1 MFDRFLETSFAWIN
15 PVLELALAGV
25 LGFVLFWGLF
35 KVIRW
40 YGDRRDSLPFQ
51 SINNNLR
58 RPARSLGV
66 VIGLNIAVAFIEVN
80 ETVAGNLSI
89 LFESLIYVFGGW
101 ALIELTDVVSDL
113 VRDRFKLSKENNLT
127 ERKIIT
133 QFQYIKRVV
142 TVVVFIVAVAFI
154 LLQFD
159 KVRELGTGLL
169 TSAGVAGII
178 IGLAAQKSIANL
190 LAGFQ
195 LAFTQPIRIDD
206 VVIVENEWGKI
217 EEITLTYVV
226 VRIWDERRLVVPLNY
241 FNEKPFQNWTRSSAQ
256 LLAYVFLYTDYRIP
270 VDALRQKFT
279 ALLERDPLWDKRV
292 NVVQVTNADRHT
304 MEIRALASAQSAPE
318 AFDLRCHVREGLI
331 TFIQQEYPESL
342 PRTRVEWFPQKDGTA
357 PQNSAPGQWSA
368 QELPGREG
376 GAPEP

>member
-1 MFDRFLETSFAWIN
+1 MFDQLLETSYAWLL
-15 PVLELALAGV
+15 PLVQLVLAG
-25 LGFVLFWGLF
+25 LAGFVLFWGIF
-35 KVIRW
+35 KMIHW
-40 YGDRRDSLPFQ
+40 YGERRDSLPFQ
-51 SINNNLR
+51 SFNRNLR
-58 RPARSLGV
+58 RPARFLGV
-66 VIGLNIAVAFIEVN
+66 VVGLNIAIAFIEVS
-80 ETVAGNLSI
+80 ERVAGNLSI

-113 VRDRFKLSKENNLT
+113 VRDRYRLTKENNLT

-142 TVVVFIVAVAFI
+142 SVVVFIVAVAFI

-206 VVIVENEWGKI
+206 VVIVENEWGRV

-241 FNEKPFQNWTRSSAQ
+241 FNEKPFQNWTRSSSQ
-256 LLAYVFLYTDYRIP
+256 LLAYVFLYTDYRVP

-279 ALLERDPLWDKRV
+279 ELLEGNPLWDKRV

-304 MEIRALASAQSAPE
+304 MEIRALASARNAPE
-318 AFDLRCHVREGLI
+318 AWDLRCQVREGLI
-331 TFIQQEYPESL
+331 TFIQKEYPESL
-342 PRTRVEWFPQKDGTA
+342 PRTRVEWA
-357 PQNSAPGQWSA
+357 PLKEGANAQN
-368 QELPGREG
+368 
-376 GAPEP
+376 GAPEFTSQNEPSGGKGGSPD

>member
-1 MFDRFLETSFAWIN
+1 MFDQLLATSYAWLLPLIQL
-15 PVLELALAGV
+15 VLAG
-25 LGFVLFWGLF
+25 LAGFLLFWGIF
-35 KVIRW
+35 KGIHW
-40 YGDRRDSLPFQ
+40 YGERRDSLPFQ
-51 SINNNLR
+51 SFNRNLR
-58 RPARSLGV
+58 RPARFLGV
-66 VIGLNIAVAFIEVN
+66 VVGLNIAIAFIEVS
-80 ETVAGNLSI
+80 ERVAGNLSI

-113 VRDRFKLSKENNLT
+113 VRDRYRLTKENNLT

-133 QFQYIKRVV
+133 QFQYIKKVV
-142 TVVVFIVAVAFI
+142 SVVVFIVAVAFI

-206 VVIVENEWGKI
+206 VVIVENEWGRV

-241 FNEKPFQNWTRSSAQ
+241 FNEKPFQNWTRSSSQ
-256 LLAYVFLYTDYRIP
+256 LLAYVFLYTDYRVP

-279 ALLERDPLWDKRV
+279 ALLKDNPLWDQRV

-304 MEIRALASAQSAPE
+304 MEIRALASARNASE
-318 AFDLRCHVREGLI
+318 AWDLRCQVREGLI
-331 TFIQQEYPESL
+331 TFIQKEYPESL
-342 PRTRVEWFPQKDGTA
+342 PRTRVEWA
-357 PQNSAPGQWSA
+357 PLKEGVNAQN
-368 QELPGREG
+368 
-376 GAPEP
+376 GAPEFTSQGEPSGGEGGTPD

>member
-1 MFDRFLETSFAWIN
+1 MFDQLLETSYAWIL
-15 PVLELALAGV
+15 PLVQLVLAG
-25 LGFVLFWGLF
+25 LAGFLLFWGIF
-35 KVIRW
+35 KGIYW
-40 YGDRRDSLPFQ
+40 YGERRDSLPFQ
-51 SINNNLR
+51 SFNRNLR
-58 RPARSLGV
+58 RPARFLGV
-66 VIGLNIAVAFIEVN
+66 VVGLNIAVAFIEVSKR
-80 ETVAGNLSI
+80 VAGNLSI

-113 VRDRFKLSKENNLT
+113 VRDRYKLSKENNLT

-142 TVVVFIVAVAFI
+142 SVVVFIVAVAFI

-241 FNEKPFQNWTRSSAQ
+241 FNEKPFQNWTRSSSQ
-256 LLAYVFLYTDYRIP
+256 LLAYVFLYTDYRVS

-279 ALLERDPLWDKRV
+279 DLLEGNPLWDNRV

-304 MEIRALASAQSAPE
+304 MEIRALASARNASE
-318 AFDLRCHVREGLI
+318 AWDLRCQVREGLI
-331 TFIQQEYPESL
+331 TFIQKEYPESL
-342 PRTRVEWFPQKDGTA
+342 PRTRVEWA
-357 PQNSAPGQWSA
+357 PLKENDNAQNGAPEFTSQSEPSG
-368 QELPGREG
+368 GKG
-376 GAPEP
+376 GAPD

>member
-1 MFDRFLETSFAWIN
+1 MFDQLLATSYAWLLPLIQL
-15 PVLELALAGV
+15 VLAG
-25 LGFVLFWGLF
+25 LAGFVLFWDIF
-35 KVIRW
+35 KGIHW
-40 YGDRRDSLPFQ
+40 YGERRDSLPFQ
-51 SINNNLR
+51 SFNRNLR
-58 RPARSLGV
+58 RPARFLGV
-66 VIGLNIAVAFIEVN
+66 VVGLNIAIAFIEVS
-80 ETVAGNLSI
+80 ERVAGNLSI

-113 VRDRFKLSKENNLT
+113 VRDRYRLTKENNLT

-142 TVVVFIVAVAFI
+142 SVVVFIVAVAFI

-206 VVIVENEWGKI
+206 VVIVENEWGRV

-241 FNEKPFQNWTRSSAQ
+241 FNEKPFQNWTRSSSQ
-256 LLAYVFLYTDYRIP
+256 LLAYVFLYTDYRVP
-270 VDALRQKFT
+270 VDALRKKFT
-279 ALLERDPLWDKRV
+279 ELLEGNPLWDQRV

-304 MEIRALASAQSAPE
+304 MEIRALASARNASE
-318 AFDLRCHVREGLI
+318 AWDLRCQVREGLI
-331 TFIQQEYPESL
+331 TFIQKEYPESL
-342 PRTRVEWFPQKDGTA
+342 PRTRVEWAPFKEGTNA
-357 PQNSAPGQWSA
+357 QN
-368 QELPGREG
+368 
-376 GAPEP
+376 GAPEFTSQGEPSGGEGGTPD

>member
-1 MFDRFLETSFAWIN
+1 LIQL
-15 PVLELALAGV
+15 VLAG
-25 LGFVLFWGLF
+25 LAGFLLFWGIF
-35 KVIRW
+35 KGIHW
-40 YGDRRDSLPFQ
+40 YGERRDSLPFQ
-51 SINNNLR
+51 SFNRNLR
-58 RPARSLGV
+58 RPARFLGV
-66 VIGLNIAVAFIEVN
+66 VVGLNIAIAFIEVS
-80 ETVAGNLSI
+80 ERVAGNLSI

-113 VRDRFKLSKENNLT
+113 VRDRYRLTKENNLT

-142 TVVVFIVAVAFI
+142 SVVVFIVAVAFI

-206 VVIVENEWGKI
+206 VVIVENEWGRV

-241 FNEKPFQNWTRSSAQ
+241 FNEKPFQNWTRSSSQ
-256 LLAYVFLYTDYRIP
+256 LLAYVFLYTDYRVP

-279 ALLERDPLWDKRV
+279 ELLEGNPLWDQRV

-304 MEIRALASAQSAPE
+304 MEIRALASARNASE
-318 AFDLRCHVREGLI
+318 AWDLRCQVREGLI
-331 TFIQQEYPESL
+331 TFIQKEYPESL
-342 PRTRVEWFPQKDGTA
+342 PRTRVEWAPFKEGTNA
-357 PQNSAPGQWSA
+357 QN
-368 QELPGREG
+368 
-376 GAPEP
+376 GAPEFTSQGEPSGGEGGTPD

>member
-1 MFDRFLETSFAWIN
+1 MFDQLLATSYAWLLPLIQL
-15 PVLELALAGV
+15 VLAG
-25 LGFVLFWGLF
+25 LAGFLLFWGIF
-35 KVIRW
+35 KGIHW
-40 YGDRRDSLPFQ
+40 YGERRDSLPFQ
-51 SINNNLR
+51 SFNRNLR
-58 RPARSLGV
+58 RPARFLGV
-66 VIGLNIAVAFIEVN
+66 VVGLNIAIAFIEVS
-80 ETVAGNLSI
+80 ERVAGNLSI

-113 VRDRFKLSKENNLT
+113 VRDRYRLTKENNLT

-142 TVVVFIVAVAFI
+142 SVVVFIVAVAFI

-206 VVIVENEWGKI
+206 VVIVENEWGRV

-241 FNEKPFQNWTRSSAQ
+241 FNEKPFQNWTRSSSQ
-256 LLAYVFLYTDYRIP
+256 LLAYVFLYTDYRVP

-279 ALLERDPLWDKRV
+279 ALLKDNPLWDQRV

-304 MEIRALASAQSAPE
+304 MEIRALASARNASE
-318 AFDLRCHVREGLI
+318 AWDLRCQVREGLI
-331 TFIQQEYPESL
+331 TFIQKEYPESL
-342 PRTRVEWFPQKDGTA
+342 PRTRVEWAPFKEGTNA
-357 PQNSAPGQWSA
+357 QN
-368 QELPGREG
+368 
-376 GAPEP
+376 GAPEFTSQGEPSGGEGGTPD

>member
-1 MFDRFLETSFAWIN
+1 MFDQLLATSYAWLLPLIQL
-15 PVLELALAGV
+15 VLAG
-25 LGFVLFWGLF
+25 LAGFLLFWGIF
-35 KVIRW
+35 KGIHW
-40 YGDRRDSLPFQ
+40 YGERRDSLPFQ
-51 SINNNLR
+51 SFNRNLR
-58 RPARSLGV
+58 RPARFLGV
-66 VIGLNIAVAFIEVN
+66 VVGLNIAIAFIEVS
-80 ETVAGNLSI
+80 ERVAGNLSI

-101 ALIELTDVVSDL
+101 ALIELTDVVSDV
-113 VRDRFKLSKENNLT
+113 VRDRYRLTKENNLT

-142 TVVVFIVAVAFI
+142 SVVVFIVAVAFI

-206 VVIVENEWGKI
+206 VVIVENEWGRV

-241 FNEKPFQNWTRSSAQ
+241 FNEKPFQNWTRSSSQ
-256 LLAYVFLYTDYRIP
+256 LLAYVFLYTDYRVP

-279 ALLERDPLWDKRV
+279 ELLEGNPLWDQRV

-304 MEIRALASAQSAPE
+304 MEIRALASARNASE
-318 AFDLRCHVREGLI
+318 AWDLRCQVREGLI
-331 TFIQQEYPESL
+331 TFIQKEYPESL
-342 PRTRVEWFPQKDGTA
+342 PRTRVEWVPFKEGTNA
-357 PQNSAPGQWSA
+357 QN
-368 QELPGREG
+368 
-376 GAPEP
+376 GAPEFTSRGEPSGGKGGTPD